1 MKTSTQPH
9 LGQSVGFAIVLA
21 VMSIGV
27 IVLMTLASGQL

>member
-9 LGQSVGFAIVLA
+9 LGQSVAFALVLA
-21 VMSIGV
+21 IMSIGV

>member
-21 VMSIGV
+21 ITSISV
-27 IVLMTLASGQL
+27 IVLMTIASGQL

>member
-1 MKTSTQPH
+1 MKTSTRPH

-21 VMSIGV
+21 IMSVGV